1 MSSSVRSV
9 RPRSAFSRWFLET
22 EPPEQDREG
31 FYKREQAAQEQKHP
45 WWQVMC
51 LTGVDYFS
59 SLGYAPGIAFL
70 AAGALSPIATLVLVV
85 VMLFGALPMYRLVAY
100 ESPHGD
106 GSVSMFERLLNY
118 WPSKLLVLALLGF
131 VATGFVVT
139 ITLSA
144 ADAAAHL
151 VENPLL
157 KGGLAGKQVIITLGL
172 LALLG
177 AVFLKGFKEA
187 IGIAVA
193 LVALYL
199 GLNVVLIGRGLVEV
213 LTHPGLV
220 GNWWAG
226 LRHAYFSP
234 LALIGAALL
243 VFPRLALGMSGF
255 ETGVLVMPLIRG
267 NPDDTP
273 ERPLG
278 RIQNARKL
286 LTTAALIMST
296 LLLTS
301 SLVSTTL
308 TPAAAF
314 WPAFTYMHNVNAGDL
329 AAGRAVV
336 NVPLDDLAHPRQVY
350 ALHLPASGPAAG
362 PRTITVQAQTVGG
375 PVPLTVTVTP
385 TAPGSALVTVNKP
398 AGEANGRA
406 LAYLAH
412 RLMGEGF
419 GTLYDISTILILWF
433 AGASAMTGL
442 LNIVPRFLPRYGMA
456 PEWTRATRPLVVLFI
471 GICFLVTLLFK
482 ANVDAQG
489 GAYATGVLAMMTSA
503 AVAVFLTELRRKHP
517 GTALFFGV
525 VSAVFV
531 YAISVTM
538 LGQPQGLYIALI
550 FIAAILAV
558 SLASRVSR
566 STELRVQQVT
576 FDPEAT
582 RLLRETAG
590 HGLPLRF
597 IANRLNAGNTR
608 EYRLKDLEVRMDT
621 HLPKGEPAL
630 FLEVAVTD
638 PSNFSDT
645 VNVTGVQVGRYAI
658 LRARGNSVPN
668 TIAAVL
674 LHIRDRTGRPPHVY
688 FEWSEKG
695 PAANA
700 LRFLLAG
707 EGDIPPLT
715 HEVLR
720 LAEPEQARRP
730 VVHVGG

>member
-1 MSSSVRSV
+1 MSDTS
-9 RPRSAFSRWFLET
+9 PPSALMRWFLET
-22 EPPEQDREG
+22 EPPEREG
-31 FYKREQAAQEQKHP
+31 FYEAEQAAQAQHHKHP

-70 AAGALSPIATLVLVV
+70 AAGALSPVATLVLVA
-85 VMLFGALPMYRLVAY
+85 VMLFGALPMYRRVAH

-106 GSVSMFERLLNY
+106 GSVSMLERLLTY
-118 WPSKLLVLALLGF
+118 WPSKLLVLSLLGF
-131 VATGFVVT
+131 IATGFIVT

-151 VENPLL
+151 IENPLL
-157 KGGLAGKQVIITLGL
+157 KTALAGTQVPVTLAL
-172 LALLG
+172 IALLG
-177 AVFLKGFKEA
+177 AVFLKGFQEA

-193 LVALYL
+193 LVALYV
-199 GLNVVLIGRGLVEV
+199 GLNVILVGRGLLEL
-213 LTHPGLV
+213 LTHPHLV
-220 GNWWAG
+220 SDWWTG
-226 LRHAYFSP
+226 LRQTYVSP
-234 LALIGAALL
+234 LALIGAAAL

-255 ETGVLVMPLIRG
+255 ETGVLVMPLVRG
-267 NPDDTP
+267 RPDDTP
-273 ERPLG
+273 AKPLG
-278 RIQNARKL
+278 RIHNTQKL
-286 LTTAALIMST
+286 LTAAALISGT

-301 SLVSTTL
+301 SLASTLL

-314 WPAFTYMHNVNAGDL
+314 WPAITYTHPVNASDL
-329 AAGRAVV
+329 AAGRATV
-336 NVPLDDLAHPRQVY
+336 NVPLDDAQTPRVLY
-350 ALHLPASGPAAG
+350 TLPLPASAAAG
-362 PRTITVQAQTVGG
+362 EPASFTVRAQTVGG
-375 PVPLTVTVTP
+375 PVPLTVAVTPGSPVATVTV
-385 TAPGSALVTVNKP
+385 SKP
-398 AGEANGRA
+398 AGEANSRA

-412 RLMGEGF
+412 RYLGEGF
-419 GTLYDISTILILWF
+419 GTLYDVATILILWF

-442 LNIVPRFLPRYGMA
+442 LNVVPRYLPRYGMA
-456 PEWTRATRPLVVLFI
+456 PEWTRATRPLVLLFTA
-471 GICFLVTLLFK
+471 ICFLVTLAFR

-503 AVAVFLTELRRKHP
+503 AFAVFLTEWKRWRRGP
-517 GTALFFGV
+517 TLFFGG
-525 VSAVFV
+525 VSALFT
-531 YAISVTM
+531 YALGVTV
-538 LGQPQGLYIALI
+538 LGQPQGLAIALL
-550 FIAAILAV
+550 FIVAILV
-558 SLASRVSR
+558 TSVASRVSR
-566 STELRVQQVT
+566 ATELRVQQVT
-576 FDPEAT
+576 FDAEAA
-582 RLLRETAG
+582 RFVQEASRR
-590 HGLPLRF
+590 GLPLRL

-608 EYRLKDLEVRMDT
+608 EYRLKELEVRLDT
-621 HLPKGEPAL
+621 HLPKGEPPL

-645 VNVTGVQVGRYAI
+645 VTVTGVRVGRHTV

-674 LHIRDRTGRPPHVY
+674 LHVRDLTGVPPHIY

-720 LAEPEQARRP
+720 RAEPEAYRRP